1 MDFDAFVVARRPGL
15 VRSAVLMGCPEA
27 DAEDVVQAALLR
39 CYRHWRRVQR
49 AERPEAYVY
58 KVLVNVLRQARKRRW
73 HGELPTEHVP
83 DAVFDSE
90 ATTGLM
96 VRAVLLRMRPEHR
109 DVLVLR
115 YYVDLSEAD
124 IAAILGVPIGTVK
137 SRASRAIQAL
147 AGDESLRSQ

>member
-1 MDFDAFVVARRPGL
+1 MEFDAYVVARRAGL

-39 CYRHWRRVQR
+39 CYRHWRKVQR

-58 KVLVNVLRQARKRRW
+58 KILVNVVRQARNRRW
-73 HGELPTEHVP
+73 RGELPTEHLP
-83 DAVFDSE
+83 DAVVDSE

-96 VRAVLLRMRPEHR
+96 VRAVLQRMRPEHR

-124 IAAILGVPIGTVK
+124 IAAILGVPAGTVK
-137 SRASRAIQAL
+137 SRASRALQAL
-147 AGDESLRSQ
+147 AQDESLRSH